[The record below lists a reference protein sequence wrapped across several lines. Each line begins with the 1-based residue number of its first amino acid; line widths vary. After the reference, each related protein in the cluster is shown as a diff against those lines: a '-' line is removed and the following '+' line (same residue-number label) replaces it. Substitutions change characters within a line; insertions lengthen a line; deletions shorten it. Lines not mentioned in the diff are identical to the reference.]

1 MSKNLSSKYYQ
12 ENKERLQ
19 KTAWERY
26 QSLSKEE
33 KKSVNMVASDTNIS
47 QKMKKKLVEYRK
59 KYYKMIK
66 NALL

>member
-26 QSLSKEE
+26 QSLSREE
-33 KKSVNMVASDTNIS
+33 KKASIWLRAIQTS
-47 QKMKKKLVEYRK
+47 LRR
-59 KYYKMIK
+59 
-66 NALL
+66 